1 MAGTGK
7 TSDEDG
13 IVTDI
18 NVTPLV
24 DVMLCLLVIFM
35 VITTEVVADSIK
47 VDLPRAATGD
57 STTPSTVA
65 IVYNAKR
72 ELYLNGGRTTE
83 EELRQKLKE
92 ELALNKELQ
101 AIIGADKSVTH
112 GEVIRIIDIV
122 KLEGVT
128 KFALNIENEEPY

>member
-7 TSDEDG
+7 SSDEDG
-13 IVTDI
+13 MLTDI

-47 VDLPRAATGD
+47 VDLPKAATGD

-72 ELYLNGGRTTE
+72 ELYMNGGRTTE
-83 EELRQKLKE
+83 AEMREKLKAE
-92 ELALNKELQ
+92 VALNKDLQ

-128 KFALNIENEEPY
+128 KFALNIENEAPY

>member
-1 MAGTGK
+1 MAMNVGPAEGE
-7 TSDEDG
+7 DE
-13 IVTDI
+13 ILSQI
-18 NVTPLV
+18 NTTPLV
-24 DVMLCLLVIFM
+24 DVMLVLLIIFL
-35 VITTEVVADSIK
+35 ITIPVVTTSVK
-47 VDLPRAATGD
+47 VDLPKAATGD

-72 ELYLNGGRTTE
+72 ELYMNGGRTTE
-83 EELRQKLKE
+83 AEMREKLKAE
-92 ELALNKELQ
+92 VALNKDLQ

-128 KFALNIENEEPY
+128 KFALNIENEAPY